1 MARTETLCYA
11 MLSLATGACKGSED
25 AFDTASIA
33 LPDGVHVSPQKTCE
47 APVADRLTALT
58 EQRDE
63 RGLDVALN
71 PHPGGHIVN
80 FNGGVVME
88 DLDGDGDLDIAF
100 AHDAGSPIVYAND
113 GRGNFEEQPTEN
125 YDFGARDGTAP
136 ATHGAAD
143 IDGDGLLDL
152 IQAGQGRFW
161 WSRALGGLR
170 YAEPEVLWA
179 QQQGRTHIGTIAMG
193 DMDGDGDLDLLL
205 PGLED
210 MGAGGEGGGGQ
221 GGGSG
226 AGGPDGQGPSGSPD
240 ILLRNDGGGVLTEV
254 GLLFPGAGDQG
265 GVNITAAF
273 TDREGDGDVDLLVLP
288 DLGQVLGELPPGAFW
303 RNDGT
308 DGAHPYQ
315 TDDAADLG
323 FDLRMSAMGLTNGD
337 WNDDGLLDYC
347 ISDVGPTRCMVSQA
361 DGGWADAGR
370 AMGAVSL
377 TVDDPGGW
385 SHWGVD
391 IEDLDNDGWPEL
403 VAAGALPPAVRPAWA
418 PILTPSCR
426 VSPARADCPG
436 SWTSAA
442 KSASRPSPTTTV
454 RPSAT
459 STGMARSTSCSSP
472 PRNEV
477 RLWSA
482 GCTDDAW
489 LAVRLVGPPGNPTGV
504 GTRIRVVAGNR
515 TWTREAMHIRAM
527 GQGPTQMHVGLG
539 DISEVD
545 VIEVTWPGG
554 LTVDIPA
561 VSARRIVT
569 VEHPDATR

>member
-210 MGAGGEGGGGQ
+210 MGAGGEGGGQ

-403 VAAGALPPAVRPAWA
+403 VAAGGAPTGGASSMGTHPDALMRGQPGPGGLPGFVDISGEIGFASLADHYGSAVGDVDGDGALDILLVAA
-418 PILTPSCR
+418 P
-426 VSPARADCPG
+426 
-436 SWTSAA
+436 
-442 KSASRPSPTTTV
+442 
-454 RPSAT
+454 
-459 STGMARSTSCSSP
+459 
-472 PRNEV
+472 NEV

-545 VIEVTWPGG
+545 AIEVTWPGG

>member
-11 MLSLATGACKGSED
+11 MLSLAMGACKGSED
-25 AFDTASIA
+25 AFDTASVA
-33 LPDGVHVSPQKTCE
+33 LPDGVHVSPRKTCE

-100 AHDAGSPIVYAND
+100 ANDAGSPIVYAND
-113 GRGNFEEQPTEN
+113 GRGNFEEQPTKD

-210 MGAGGEGGGGQ
+210 MGAGGGG

-254 GLLFPGAGDQG
+254 GTLFPGSGDQG

-347 ISDVGPTRCMVSQA
+347 ISDVGPTRCMISQA

-377 TVDDPGGW
+377 TVNDPGGW

-403 VAAGALPPAVRPAWA
+403 VAAGGAPTGGASSLGTHPDALMRGQPGPGGLPGFVDMSDEIGFDSFADHYGSAVGDIDGDGALDILLVAA
-418 PILTPSCR
+418 P
-426 VSPARADCPG
+426 D
-436 SWTSAA
+436 
-442 KSASRPSPTTTV
+442 
-454 RPSAT
+454 
-459 STGMARSTSCSSP
+459 
-472 PRNEV
+472 EV

-504 GTRIRVVAGNR
+504 GTRVRVIAGNR
-515 TWTREAMHIRAM
+515 TWTREAMHLRAL

-539 DISEVD
+539 DMSAVD
-545 VIEVTWPGG
+545 AIEVTWPGG

-561 VSARRIVT
+561 VGARRIVT